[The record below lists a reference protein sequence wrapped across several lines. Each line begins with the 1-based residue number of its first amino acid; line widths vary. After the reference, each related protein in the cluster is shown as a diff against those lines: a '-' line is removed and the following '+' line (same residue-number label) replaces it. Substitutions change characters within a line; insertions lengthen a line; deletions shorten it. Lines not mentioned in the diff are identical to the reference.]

1 MKLDRLLSITMMLIN
16 NDIIPAKD
24 LADKFQ
30 VSIRTIYRDIEI
42 LGTAGIPVISYQGIN
57 GGFGIME
64 GFKIEKGFLSTQDID
79 SLTAALKGISTIFQN
94 RKYDDTLNKIQ
105 NLSSNKNNA
114 ALIMEF
120 DNWDYHGLIKNT
132 LNLIQTAIEKN
143 KVIKFNYT
151 NSSGENLSRNVEP
164 ITLILKYNT
173 WYLYGFC
180 RVKNDCRLFKISR
193 IRTLEITDEACSFKK
208 EKIEE
213 PKFHGELNVN
223 NFIDLELKFNSNVAA
238 NALDLFYGGDVS
250 FNDDGTM
257 IVKVHCPEGEWIYST
272 ILSFGKNIEILNP
285 AHLKCI
291 IKEKAKEIYNL
302 Y

>member
-1 MKLDRLLSITMMLIN
+1 MKLDRLLAITMMLIN
-16 NDIIPAKD
+16 NDIVPAKD
-24 LADKFQ
+24 LADKFE

-42 LGTAGIPVISYQGIN
+42 LGAAGIPVISYQGIN

-79 SLTAALKGISTIFQN
+79 SLTATLKGISTIFQD

-114 ALIMEF
+114 ALIMDF

-132 LNLIQTAIEKN
+132 LSLIQTAIEKN
-143 KVIKFNYT
+143 KIIKFNYI
-151 NSSGENLSRNVEP
+151 NSSGENLLRNVEP

-180 RVKNDCRLFKISR
+180 SVKKDFRLFRLSR
-193 IRTLEITDEACSFKK
+193 IRALEITDKTCSFEK

-213 PKFHGELNVN
+213 PKFHGEVEVN
-223 NFIDLELKFNSNVAA
+223 NFIDLELKFNSNAA
-238 NALDLFYGGDVS
+238 AKALDLFYGADIS
-250 FNDDGTM
+250 FNNDRNM
-257 IVKVHCPEGEWIYST
+257 IVKAHCPEGEWIYST
-272 ILSFGKNIEILNP
+272 ILSFGKNVEVLNP
-285 AHLKCI
+285 PHIKAI
-291 IKEKAKEIYNL
+291 IKQKAKEIYNL